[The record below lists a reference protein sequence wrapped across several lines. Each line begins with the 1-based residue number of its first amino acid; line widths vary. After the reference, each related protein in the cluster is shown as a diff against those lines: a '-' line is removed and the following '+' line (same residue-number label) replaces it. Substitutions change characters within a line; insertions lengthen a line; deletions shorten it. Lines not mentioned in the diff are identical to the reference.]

1 MQFKI
6 NFSGKSHNYTQEEID
21 VVVQAMKDA
30 EPYTQ
35 GRYQTE
41 FEDKFCEYIGA
52 PHAFAVNNA
61 TAALE
66 MAAQLCQF
74 ESGDEVIIPSHTF
87 TSSAYPFA
95 KKGAKM
101 VWADIDLQTQVV
113 TAETIE
119 KKITP
124 CTKAVVVVHLYGY
137 MADMPSI
144 MELAKKH
151 NLLVIEDA
159 AQSMGTEI
167 AGKKSGTFGDFGVF
181 SLHSHKNIT
190 TLGEG
195 GLIVVK
201 DKKYANI
208 IPMLRHNGHCD
219 FPFDR
224 EDYWIPAMGNVDFPV
239 LNDKILWPNNYCL
252 GEIEC
257 ALGTKLL
264 DRLDELNSQKRKR
277 ALYFIDALKDYPE
290 LKFHRQDTIR
300 HNYHLLAARM
310 TNGKRDIFIR
320 KMANEKG
327 IQCVVQYYPLNRYP
341 LYQKIGFDN
350 ADCPNTDNFFDN
362 MVSFPFH
369 HWMSDDNFK
378 YMLKST
384 EDVLKSL
391 RRMDDCHD

>member
-6 NFSGKSHNYTQEEID
+6 NFSGKSHNYTEEEIKT
-21 VVVQAMKDA
+21 VVQAMKDA

-35 GRYQTE
+35 GRYQKE
-41 FEDKFCEYIGA
+41 FEKKFCEYIGA
-52 PHAFAVNNA
+52 PHVFAANNA
-61 TAALE
+61 TSALE
-66 MAAQLCQF
+66 MAAQFCQF
-74 ESGDEVIIPSHTF
+74 GPGDEIIIPAHTF

-95 KKGAKM
+95 KKGAEI
-101 VWADIDLQTQVV
+101 VWADIDLKTRVV
-113 TAETIE
+113 TAKTIE

-124 CTKAVVVVHLYGY
+124 NTKAVVVAHLYGY
-137 MADMPSI
+137 MADMPAI
-144 MELAKKH
+144 MELARKH
-151 NLLVIEDA
+151 NILVIEDS

-167 AGKKSGTFGDFGVF
+167 NGRKSGTFGDFGVF

-195 GLIVVK
+195 GMIVVK
-201 DKKYANI
+201 DKKYADI

-219 FPFDR
+219 FPYDR

-257 ALGTKLL
+257 ALGAKLL
-264 DRLDELNSQKRKR
+264 DRLYELNNQKRKR
-277 ALYFIDALKDYPE
+277 AIYFIDGLKDYSE
-290 LKFHRQDTIR
+290 LEFHRVDTTR

-310 TNGKRDIFIR
+310 TNGKRDKFIR
-320 KMANEKG
+320 KVAQEKS

-341 LYQKIGFDN
+341 LYQKIGFGN

-362 MVSFPFH
+362 MISFPFH
-369 HWMSDDNFK
+369 HWMSDDEFE
-378 YMLKST
+378 YMLDATKDIL
-384 EDVLKSL
+384 ESL
-391 RRMDDCHD
+391 RKS

>member
-6 NFSGKSHNYTQEEID
+6 KFSGKSHNYTEEEIET
-21 VVVQAMKDA
+21 VVKAMRDA

-35 GRYQTE
+35 GRYLKG
-41 FEDKFCEYIGA
+41 FEEKFCEYIGA

-66 MAAQLCQF
+66 MAALLCQF
-74 ESGDEVIIPSHTF
+74 EPGDEVIIPSHTF

-95 KKGAKM
+95 KKGAKI
-101 VWADIDLQTQVV
+101 VWADIDLKSRVV

-119 KKITP
+119 KKISLY
-124 CTKAVVVVHLYGY
+124 TKAIVVVHLYGY

-144 MELAKKH
+144 MELARKH
-151 NLLVIEDA
+151 NLFVVEDA
-159 AQSMGTEI
+159 AQSMGTDV

-195 GLIVVK
+195 GIMVVK
-201 DKKYANI
+201 EKKYADI
-208 IPMLRHNGHCD
+208 IPMLRHNGHCN

-257 ALGTKLL
+257 ALGAKLL

-277 ALYFIDALKDYPE
+277 AVYFIDALKDYPE
-290 LKFHRQDTIR
+290 LEFHRVDTTR

-310 TNGKRDIFIR
+310 TNGKRDKFIR
-320 KMANEKG
+320 KMAQEKG

-341 LYQKIGFDN
+341 LYQKLGFGN

-369 HWMSDDNFK
+369 HWMSDGEFE

-384 EDVLKSL
+384 KDILESL
-391 RRMDDCHD
+391 RKM